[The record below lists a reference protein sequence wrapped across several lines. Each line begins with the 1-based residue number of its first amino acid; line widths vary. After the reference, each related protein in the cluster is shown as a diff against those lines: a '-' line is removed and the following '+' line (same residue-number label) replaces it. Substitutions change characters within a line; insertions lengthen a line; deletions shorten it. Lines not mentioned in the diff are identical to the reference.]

1 MAGANLHPELQRP
14 GQKVRDAT
22 FTLSSLAG
30 THRETVLKYHRTVV
44 FRPHTSFPGTRE
56 ELPSSQ
62 IMDSVVSML
71 GAVLQVPSP
80 AAQLTKVLA
89 GLRHTFVVADATLP
103 DCPLVFAS
111 DG

>member
-1 MAGANLHPELQRP
+1 MSFSALSQFTNQFPRAPPICQKSCTKCRTKAELKSHSNILHHLLGVCLWAE
-14 GQKVRDAT
+14 GQQYNW
-22 FTLSSLAG
+22 
-30 THRETVLKYHRTVV
+30 LK
-44 FRPHTSFPGTRE
+44 
-56 ELPSSQ
+56 
-62 IMDSVVSML
+62 MDRL
-71 GAVLQVPSP
+71 GGDKGHENVAMQVPSP